1 MDRKIKK
8 KKLTAK
14 RIIGILLAVG
24 FLAFCFYQFVLGDHS
39 IKLNVQKE
47 RISISTVTAGPF
59 QEFIPVIGT
68 VIPKKTIY
76 LDAVEGGRVERR
88 YIEAGTFVKKG
99 QNIVT
104 LANTDMLLDI
114 MNREAEFFQLNNDL
128 RNAQLIMEQN
138 QLNLQ
143 SQLLELD
150 YKIKQLKRKYQR
162 ELILRKKEIIPAEQ
176 YEDTKTE
183 YEYLCKKKDLTRRT
197 FDQDCRFRKRQIE
210 QIEASLERMTAN
222 LKIAKQK
229 LEDLTIKAPVTG
241 HLTSLNAEIG
251 GSKKR
256 GERLGQ
262 IDILDGFKVRVPV
275 DEHYIAR
282 INTGQHGEF
291 SFDEK
296 TYRITISKIYPEV
309 TGGRFEID
317 MEFDGRQPES
327 ITRGQTLHIRLELG
341 NLSTA
346 VLLPQGGFYQK
357 SGGQWVYVV
366 DKSREF
372 AVKRKINLGR
382 QNPEVFEVLAGLQP
396 GEKVITSSYDNFGDN
411 IDKLILN

>member
-8 KKLTAK
+8 KKLTPK
-14 RIIGILLAVG
+14 RIIGILFVFG
-24 FLAFCFYQFVLGDHS
+24 FLAFCFYQFVLGDYS
-39 IKLNVQKE
+39 IKLNVQRE
-47 RISISTVTAGPF
+47 RITIATVKEGPF
-59 QEFIPVIGT
+59 QEYIPVIGT

-76 LDAVEGGRVERR
+76 LDAVEGGRVEKR
-88 YIEAGTFVKKG
+88 YIEAGTLVKKR
-99 QNIVT
+99 QNILT

-128 RNAQLIMEQN
+128 RKAQLIMEQN

-150 YKIKQLKRKYQR
+150 YNIKLSKRKYKR
-162 ELILRKKEIIPAEQ
+162 EKILKKKEIIPAEQ

-183 YEYLCKKKDLTRRT
+183 YEYLCRKKELTQRT
-197 FDQDCRFRKRQIE
+197 YDQDTRFRKHQIK
-210 QIEASLERMTAN
+210 QIQASLNRMEAN
-222 LKIAKQK
+222 LNIAKQK

-251 GSKKR
+251 ESKKR

-262 IDILDGFKVRVPV
+262 IDILEGFKVRVPV

-291 SFDEK
+291 TFDDK
-296 TYRITISKIYPEV
+296 TYQITISKIYPEV
-309 TGGRFEID
+309 TDGRFEID
-317 MEFDGRQPES
+317 MDFDGLQPDG

-346 VLLPQGGFYQK
+346 VLLAQGGFYQK
-357 SGGQWVYVV
+357 TGGQWVYLI
-366 DKSREF
+366 DETGGF
-372 AVKRKINLGR
+372 ATKRKIKLGR
-382 QNPEVFEVLAGLQP
+382 QNPEVFEVLAGLQA
-396 GEKVITSSYDNFGDN
+396 GEKVITSSYDNYGDN
-411 IDKLILN
+411 IDKLILK